1 MHRISGA
8 ESGGGESPHADIVTA
23 VTRHDLDLE
32 DQLGFLAA
40 VLPPL
45 PARLLDV
52 GCGSGQV
59 SAALITQGFDVVG
72 LDPDPEVVQV
82 AVEAGVRAVEASFL
96 DYGSE
101 ELFDVVLF
109 SRSLH
114 HVPDLA
120 AAVDRACAL
129 LQPGG
134 LVVADEFA
142 LEQTD
147 SATAAWFYGMLDL
160 LESTGLNEEHGHAL
174 QASVDEEPLTRWQ
187 HDHAEVPPLHTGA
200 AMLEELSRRLAIE
213 HTERTAYLFGYLC
226 RRLERSDRGYEV
238 AKAVLQLER
247 VLIREGVV
255 APIGLRLTGRLRRH
269 A

>member
-1 MHRISGA
+1 M
-8 ESGGGESPHADIVTA
+8 
-23 VTRHDLDLE
+23 
-32 DQLGFLAA
+32 
-40 VLPPL
+40 
-45 PARLLDV
+45 
-52 GCGSGQV
+52 

-142 LEQTD
+142 LEQTN

-247 VLIREGVV
+247 VLTRGRCRSYR
-255 APIGLRLTGRLRRH
+255 APTHGAFAAPRVSFGLDGNQPVIPASVLVGCRLRLALVTQGVESSFVSS
-269 A
+269 